1 MPSILL
7 RFGAAFSLMT
17 ALPAMAQTAPAPAAE
32 APADTTSADPAAAA
46 PREADPALWVVR
58 DKDTTIYLFGTIH
71 VLKPGLSWFDEAVK
85 TAFDKSNEVVL
96 EIPMPTPEQAQA
108 AVMKSAVNVT
118 GPKLSEKLPAAERD
132 AYARAVADAGLPAGA
147 LEQLDPWFAAS
158 TLTLVTLQKQG
169 YDPQSGAEQTIS
181 QAAKVAGKPVTGL
194 ETLEQQF
201 GFFDALSDA
210 AQVTFLSETIK
221 ELPTAGEQID
231 KMVDQWAKGDPAA
244 LAATMNEDM
253 TVSPELRRVL
263 LTDRNA
269 RWAKWI
275 EERMKRPGTVF
286 VAVGAGH
293 LAGTGSVQDALK
305 RYKLRATRVKY

>member
-1 MPSILL
+1 MEMCMSSILL
-7 RFGAAFSLMT
+7 RYAAAFSLLT
-17 ALPAMAQTAPAPAAE
+17 AAPVWAQTAKAPAAPS
-32 APADTTSADPAAAA
+32 AMAAD
-46 PREADPALWVVR
+46 EADPALWVVK

-71 VLKPGLSWFDEAVK
+71 VLKPGLSWFDDAVR

-96 EIPMPTPEQAQA
+96 EIPMPTPEEAQA

-118 GPKLSEKLPAAERD
+118 GPKLSEKLPEAERP
-132 AYARAVADAGLPAGA
+132 AYAKAVADAGLPAGA

-169 YDPQSGAEQTIS
+169 YDPASGAEQAIS
-181 QAAKVAGKPVTGL
+181 QAAKAAGKPVTGL

-201 GFFDALSDA
+201 GFFDSLSDA
-210 AQVTFLSETIK
+210 AQVTFLTETIK
-221 ELPTAGEQID
+221 ELPTAGTSID
-231 KMVDQWAKGDPAA
+231 KMVDQWRHGDPDA
-244 LAATMNEDM
+244 LAATMNEEM
-253 TVSPELRRVL
+253 TVSPEVKRVL

-275 EERMKRPGTVF
+275 EDRMKRPGTVF

-293 LAGTGSVQDALK
+293 LAGSGSVQDALK

>member
-1 MPSILL
+1 MLKRLFLST
-7 RFGAAFSLMT
+7 AAALAFAAPLSASAQAVPT
-17 ALPAMAQTAPAPAAE
+17 APTAKPAVPAPAA
-32 APADTTSADPAAAA
+32 PPTTD
-46 PREADPALWVVR
+46 ADPALWVVR
-58 DKDTTIYLFGTIH
+58 DADTTIYLFGTVH

-85 TAFDKSNEVVL
+85 TAFDKSGEVVL

-118 GPKLSEKLPAAERD
+118 GPKLSEKLPAAERP
-132 AYARAVADAGLPAGA
+132 AYAKAVADAGLPAGA

-158 TLTLVTLQKQG
+158 TLTLLTLQKQG
-169 YDPQSGAEQTIS
+169 YDPASGAEQAIS
-181 QAAKVAGKPVTGL
+181 QAAKAAGKPLTGL
-194 ETLEQQF
+194 ETLDQQF
-201 GFFDALSDA
+201 GFFDSLSDA
-210 AQVTFLSETIK
+210 AQVTFLTETIK
-221 ELPTAGEQID
+221 ELPTAGQSID
-231 KMVDQWAKGDPAA
+231 KMVDQWRRGDPDA
-244 LAATMNEDM
+244 LAATMNEEM
-253 TVSPELRRVL
+253 TVSPELKRVL

-293 LAGTGSVQDALK
+293 LAGSGSVQDALK

>member
-1 MPSILL
+1 MKMLL
-7 RFGAAFSLMT
+7 RFSAAFALAG
-17 ALPAMAQTAPAPAAE
+17 ALPAYAQTAPAPA
-32 APADTTSADPAAAA
+32 PAATPTATA
-46 PREADPALWVVR
+46 TETRDADPALWVVR
-58 DKDTTIYLFGTIH
+58 DKDTTIFLFGTIH

-118 GPKLSEKLPAAERD
+118 GPKLSEKLPAAERP
-132 AYARAVADAGLPAGA
+132 AYAKAVADAGLPEGA
-147 LEQLDPWFAAS
+147 LEAVDPWFAAS

-169 YDPQSGAEQTIS
+169 YDPASGAEQTIS
-181 QAAKVAGKPVTGL
+181 AAAKAAGKPVTGL

-201 GFFDALSDA
+201 GFFDSLTDA
-210 AQVTFLSETIK
+210 AQVTFLTETIK
-221 ELPTAGEQID
+221 ELPEAGKTID
-231 KMVDQWAKGDPAA
+231 TMVDQWAKGDPAA
-244 LAATMNEDM
+244 LAATMNAEM
-253 TVSPELRRVL
+253 TISPELKRVL

-275 EERMKRPGTVF
+275 EERMKKPGTVF

-293 LAGTGSVQDALK
+293 LAGDGSVQDALK

>member
-1 MPSILL
+1 MMSSILL
-7 RFGAAFSLMT
+7 RFAAAFSLLT
-17 ALPAMAQTAPAPAAE
+17 AAPVWGQAAPKPAAPIADLPAG
-32 APADTTSADPAAAA
+32 
-46 PREADPALWVVR
+46 EADPALWVIK

-71 VLKPGLSWFDEAVK
+71 VLKPGLSWFDEAVRS
-85 TAFDKSNEVVL
+85 AFDKSNEVVL
-96 EIPMPTPEQAQA
+96 EIPMPTQEQAQA

-118 GPKLSEKLPAAERD
+118 GPKLSEKLPEAERP
-132 AYARAVADAGLPAGA
+132 AYAKAVADAGLPAGA
-147 LEQLDPWFAAS
+147 LEQVDPWFAAS

-169 YDPQSGAEQTIS
+169 YDPASGAEQAIS
-181 QAAKVAGKPVTGL
+181 QAAKAAGKPVTGL

-201 GFFDALSDA
+201 GFFDSLSDA
-210 AQVTFLSETIK
+210 AQVTFLTETIK
-221 ELPTAGEQID
+221 ELPTAGQSID
-231 KMVDQWAKGDPAA
+231 KMVDQWRRGDPDA
-244 LAATMNEDM
+244 LAATMNEEM
-253 TVSPELRRVL
+253 TVSPELKRVL

-293 LAGTGSVQDALK
+293 LAGSGSVQDALK

>member
-1 MPSILL
+1 MSSILL

-17 ALPAMAQTAPAPAAE
+17 ALPAMAQTAPATVAE
-32 APADTTSADPAAAA
+32 APAETTAQRD
-46 PREADPALWVVR
+46 ADPALWVVR
-58 DKDTTIYLFGTIH
+58 DKDTTVYLFGTIH

-118 GPKLSEKLPAAERD
+118 GPKLSEKLPEAERA
-132 AYARAVADAGLPAGA
+132 AYTKAVADAGLPAGA

-169 YDPQSGAEQTIS
+169 YDPASGAEQTIS

-201 GFFDALSDA
+201 GFFDTLSDA
-210 AQVTFLSETIK
+210 AQITFLTETIK

-305 RYKLRATRVKY
+305 RYRLRATRVKY